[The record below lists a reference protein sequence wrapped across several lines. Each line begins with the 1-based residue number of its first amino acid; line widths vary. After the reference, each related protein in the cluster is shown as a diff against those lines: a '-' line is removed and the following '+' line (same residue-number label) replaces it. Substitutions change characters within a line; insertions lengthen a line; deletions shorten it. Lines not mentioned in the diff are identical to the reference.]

1 MNPVALIGAALITVG
16 LLLSRRADVRTR
28 AGQLLA
34 GLSPIT
40 PTEALRLAALRGDSA
55 PYLAIKGSVDASEI
69 FEDEHHRPLVFRRER
84 VSIADDQG
92 WRVIDVAERSLP
104 FVISDPSSAIRI
116 ATADLADGLVVVERR
131 WEGSVAELHAAGREY
146 QSPETAALV
155 AAIAASDPSRQ
166 ARVGLE
172 QISNLDRATAAGQLI
187 DGELRAGAGRP
198 LVVTTLER
206 ADALR
211 LLGGEGRGQL
221 ASSTVALALLALGL
235 LLLIGGIALALASP
249 ALVADVAS
257 PSPEATPTPTPES
270 GDARNGGVGVGPG
283 GLLGLVVTFALP
295 LLFAAVVVLITRLA
309 TRQRR

>member
-1 MNPVALIGAALITVG
+1 MNPVALIGAALIAVG

-172 QISNLDRATAAGQLI
+172 QISNLDRATAAGQLV

-211 LLGGEGRGQL
+211 LLGGEGRGRL

>member
-1 MNPVALIGAALITVG
+1 MSPIALIGIALVAVG
-16 LLLSRRADVRTR
+16 LLLSRRANVRTR

-55 PYLAIKGSVDASEI
+55 PYLAIKGSIDAPEI
-69 FEDEHHRPLVFRRER
+69 FEDENHRPLVFRRER
-84 VSIADDQG
+84 ISIADGQG

-104 FVISDPSSAIRI
+104 FVVSDASSAIRI

-146 QSPETAALV
+146 QSAETAALV
-155 AAIAASDPSRQ
+155 AALATSDPTRQ

-172 QISNLDRATAAGQLI
+172 QISNLDRATAAGQLV

-206 ADALR
+206 AEALR
-211 LLGGEGRGQL
+211 LLGGEGGGRL
-221 ASSTVALALLALGL
+221 ASSTATLALLALGAL
-235 LLLIGGIALALASP
+235 LLLGGIALTLASP
-249 ALVADVAS
+249 AVVADVAS
-257 PSPEATPTPTPES
+257 PPPTPTPTPES

-283 GLLGLVVTFALP
+283 GLLGLVMMFALP
-295 LLFAAVVVLITRLA
+295 LLFAAAVVLVTRLV

>member
-1 MNPVALIGAALITVG
+1 MNPVVIVGAALILLG
-16 LLLSRRADVRTR
+16 LLLSRRTDARTR

-34 GLSPIT
+34 GLSPIS
-40 PTEALRLAALRGDSA
+40 PTEALRLAALRGDAA
-55 PYLAIKGSVDASEI
+55 PYLAIKGSIDAPEI
-69 FEDEHHRPLVFRRER
+69 FEDENHRPLVYRREQ
-84 VSIADDQG
+84 VSIADEGG
-92 WRVIDVAERSLP
+92 WRVIDTAERSLP
-104 FVISDPSSAIRI
+104 FVVSDPSSSISI

-155 AAIAASDPSRQ
+155 ATIAASDPTRG

-172 QISNLDRATAAGQLI
+172 QISNLDRATAAGQLV

-206 ADALR
+206 AEALR
-211 LLGGEGRGQL
+211 LLGSEGRGRL
-221 ASSTVALALLALGL
+221 ASSTAALALFALGL
-235 LLLIGGIALALASP
+235 LLLLGGIALTLATP
-249 ALVADVAS
+249 ALGADAAS
-257 PSPEATPTPTPES
+257 PSPTPTPES

-283 GLLGLVVTFALP
+283 GLLGLVMMFTLP
-295 LLFAAVVVLITRLA
+295 LLFAAVVVLVTRLA

>member
-1 MNPVALIGAALITVG
+1 MNPVALIGAALLVIG
-16 LLLSRRADVRTR
+16 LLLSRRTDARTR

-34 GLSPIT
+34 GLSPIS
-40 PTEALRLAALRGDSA
+40 PTEALKIAALRGDSA
-55 PYLAIKGSVDASEI
+55 PYLAIKGSIDAPEI

-84 VSIADDQG
+84 VSIADEGG
-92 WRVIDVAERSLP
+92 WRVIDTAERSLP
-104 FVISDPSSAIRI
+104 FVVSDPSNSISI
-116 ATADLADGLVVVERR
+116 ATTDLADGLVVVERR

-146 QSPETAALV
+146 QRPETAALV
-155 AAIAASDPSRQ
+155 AALATSDPTRG

-172 QISNLDRATAAGQLI
+172 QISNLDRATAAGQLV

-211 LLGGEGRGQL
+211 LLGGEARGRL
-221 ASSTVALALLALGL
+221 VSSTLALALLVIGL
-235 LLLIGGIALALASP
+235 LLLLGGVALTLASP
-249 ALVADVAS
+249 ALGADAAS
-257 PSPEATPTPTPES
+257 PSLTPTPNPES

-283 GLLGLVVTFALP
+283 GLLGLVVMFALP
-295 LLFAAVVVLITRLA
+295 LLFAAIVVLITRLV

>member
-1 MNPVALIGAALITVG
+1 MNPIALIGAALIALG
-16 LLLSRRADVRTR
+16 LLLSRRTDVRTR

-40 PTEALRLAALRGDSA
+40 PTEALRLAALRGESS
-55 PYLAIKGSVDASEI
+55 PYLAIKGSIDAAEI
-69 FEDEHHRPLVFRRER
+69 FEDEHHRPLVYRRER
-84 VSIADDQG
+84 VSIADEGG
-92 WRVIDVAERSLP
+92 WRVIDTAERSLP

-116 ATADLADGLVVVERR
+116 STDDLADGLVVVERR

-146 QSPETAALV
+146 QSAETAALV

-172 QISNLDRATAAGQLI
+172 QISNLDRATAAGQLV

-206 ADALR
+206 AEALR
-211 LLGGEGRGQL
+211 LLGAEGRGRL
-221 ASSTVALALLALGL
+221 ASSTLALALLAIGL
-235 LLLIGGIALALASP
+235 LLLIGGIALTLASP
-249 ALVADVAS
+249 ALGADAAS
-257 PSPEATPTPTPES
+257 PSPTPTPTPES

-283 GLLGLVVTFALP
+283 GLLGLVVMFALP
-295 LLFAAVVVLITRLA
+295 LLFASVVVLITRLA
-309 TRQRR
+309 TRTRR

>member
-1 MNPVALIGAALITVG
+1 MNPIALIGVALLVIGV
-16 LLLSRRADVRTR
+16 LLSRRTDARTR

-34 GLSPIT
+34 GLSPIS
-40 PTEALRLAALRGDSA
+40 PTEALKLAALRGESA
-55 PYLAIKGSVDASEI
+55 PYLAIKGSIDAPEI

-84 VSIADDQG
+84 ISIADEGG
-92 WRVIDVAERSLP
+92 WRVIDTAERSLP
-104 FVISDPSSAIRI
+104 FVVSDPSNSISI

-146 QSPETAALV
+146 QRPETAALV
-155 AAIAASDPSRQ
+155 AALATSDPTRG

-172 QISNLDRATAAGQLI
+172 QVSNLDRATAAGQLV

-211 LLGGEGRGQL
+211 LLGGEARGRL
-221 ASSTVALALLALGL
+221 VSSTLALALLAIGL
-235 LLLIGGIALALASP
+235 LFLLGGVALALASP
-249 ALVADVAS
+249 ALGADAAS
-257 PSPEATPTPTPES
+257 PSPTPTPNPES

-283 GLLGLVVTFALP
+283 GLLGLVVMFALP
-295 LLFAAVVVLITRLA
+295 LLFAAIVVLITRLV

>member
-1 MNPVALIGAALITVG
+1 MNPVVIVGAALIFFG
-16 LLLSRRADVRTR
+16 LLLSRRTDSRTR

-34 GLSPIT
+34 GLSPIS
-40 PTEALRLAALRGDSA
+40 PTEALRLAALRGDAA
-55 PYLAIKGSVDASEI
+55 PYLAIKGSIDAPEI
-69 FEDEHHRPLVFRRER
+69 FEDENHRPLVYRREQ
-84 VSIADDQG
+84 VSIADEGG
-92 WRVIDVAERSLP
+92 WRVIDTAERSLP
-104 FVISDPSSAIRI
+104 FVVSDPSSSISI

-155 AAIAASDPSRQ
+155 AAIAASDPTRG

-172 QISNLDRATAAGQLI
+172 QISNLDRATAAGQLV

-206 ADALR
+206 AEALR
-211 LLGGEGRGQL
+211 LLGAEGRGRL
-221 ASSTVALALLALGL
+221 ASSTLALALLALGV
-235 LLLIGGIALALASP
+235 LLLIGGIALTLASP
-249 ALVADVAS
+249 ALGADAVS
-257 PSPEATPTPTPES
+257 PSPTPTPES

-283 GLLGLVVTFALP
+283 GLLGLVLMFALP
-295 LLFAAVVVLITRLA
+295 LLFAAVVVLVTRLA

>member
-1 MNPVALIGAALITVG
+1 MNPIALIGVALLVIG
-16 LLLSRRADVRTR
+16 LLLSRRTDARTR

-34 GLSPIT
+34 GLSPIS
-40 PTEALRLAALRGDSA
+40 PTEALKLAALRGDSA
-55 PYLAIKGSVDASEI
+55 PYLAIKGSIDAPEI

-84 VSIADDQG
+84 VSIADEGG
-92 WRVIDVAERSLP
+92 WRVIDTAERSLP
-104 FVISDPSSAIRI
+104 FVVSDPSNSISI

-146 QSPETAALV
+146 QRPETAALV
-155 AAIAASDPSRQ
+155 AALATSDPTRG

-172 QISNLDRATAAGQLI
+172 QISNLDRATAAGQLV

-211 LLGGEGRGQL
+211 LLGGEARGRL
-221 ASSTVALALLALGL
+221 VSSTLALALLAIGL
-235 LLLIGGIALALASP
+235 LLLLGGVALALASP
-249 ALVADVAS
+249 ALGADAAS
-257 PSPEATPTPTPES
+257 PSPTPTPNPES

-283 GLLGLVVTFALP
+283 GLLGLVVMFALP
-295 LLFAAVVVLITRLA
+295 LLFAAIVVLITRLV

>member
-1 MNPVALIGAALITVG
+1 MNLIALIGVALLVIG
-16 LLLSRRADVRTR
+16 LLLSRRTDARTR

-34 GLSPIT
+34 GLSPIS
-40 PTEALRLAALRGDSA
+40 PTEALKLAALRGDSA
-55 PYLAIKGSVDASEI
+55 PYLAIKGSIDAPEI

-84 VSIADDQG
+84 VSIADEGG
-92 WRVIDVAERSLP
+92 WRVIDTAERSLP
-104 FVISDPSSAIRI
+104 FVVSDPSNSISI

-146 QSPETAALV
+146 QRPETAALV
-155 AAIAASDPSRQ
+155 AALATSDPTRG

-172 QISNLDRATAAGQLI
+172 QISNLDRATAAGQLV

-211 LLGGEGRGQL
+211 LLGGEARGRL
-221 ASSTVALALLALGL
+221 VSSTLALALLAIGL
-235 LLLIGGIALALASP
+235 LLLLGGVALTLASP
-249 ALVADVAS
+249 ALGADAVS
-257 PSPEATPTPTPES
+257 PSPTPTPNPEP

-283 GLLGLVVTFALP
+283 GLLGLVVMFALP
-295 LLFAAVVVLITRLA
+295 LLFAAIVVLITRLV

>member
-1 MNPVALIGAALITVG
+1 MNPIALIGAALLVIG
-16 LLLSRRADVRTR
+16 LLLTRRTDARTR

-34 GLSPIT
+34 GLSPIS
-40 PTEALRLAALRGDSA
+40 PTEALKLAALRGDSA
-55 PYLAIKGSVDASEI
+55 PYLAIKGSIDAPEI

-84 VSIADDQG
+84 VSIADEGG
-92 WRVIDVAERSLP
+92 WRVIDTAERSLP
-104 FVISDPSSAIRI
+104 FVVSDPSNSISI

-146 QSPETAALV
+146 QRPETAALV
-155 AAIAASDPSRQ
+155 AALATSDPTRG

-172 QISNLDRATAAGQLI
+172 QVSNLDRATAAGQLV

-211 LLGGEGRGQL
+211 LLGGEARGRL
-221 ASSTVALALLALGL
+221 VSSTLALALLAIGL
-235 LLLIGGIALALASP
+235 LLLLGGVALALASP
-249 ALVADVAS
+249 ALGADAAS
-257 PSPEATPTPTPES
+257 PSPTPTPNPES

-283 GLLGLVVTFALP
+283 GLLGLVVMFALP
-295 LLFAAVVVLITRLA
+295 LLFAAIVVLITRLV

>member
-1 MNPVALIGAALITVG
+1 
-16 LLLSRRADVRTR
+16 
-28 AGQLLA
+28 
-34 GLSPIT
+34 
-40 PTEALRLAALRGDSA
+40 LRGDSA
-55 PYLAIKGSVDASEI
+55 PYLAIKGSVDAAEI

-84 VSIADDQG
+84 VSIADEQG

-131 WEGSVAELHAAGREY
+131 WEGSVAELHAAAREY

-155 AAIAASDPSRQ
+155 AAIAASDPSRH

-211 LLGGEGRGQL
+211 LLGGEGRGRL

-283 GLLGLVVTFALP
+283 GLLGLVMMFALP
-295 LLFAAVVVLITRLA
+295 LLFAAVVVLVTRLA

>member
-1 MNPVALIGAALITVG
+1 MNPIALIGAALLVIG
-16 LLLSRRADVRTR
+16 LLLSRRTDARTR

-34 GLSPIT
+34 GLSPIS
-40 PTEALRLAALRGDSA
+40 PTEALKLAALRGESA
-55 PYLAIKGSVDASEI
+55 PYLAIKGSIDAPEI

-84 VSIADDQG
+84 VSIADEGG
-92 WRVIDVAERSLP
+92 WRVIDTAERSLP
-104 FVISDPSSAIRI
+104 FVVSDPSNSISI

-146 QSPETAALV
+146 QRPETAALV
-155 AAIAASDPSRQ
+155 AALATSDPTRG

-172 QISNLDRATAAGQLI
+172 QISNLDRATAAGQLV

-211 LLGGEGRGQL
+211 LLGGEARGRL
-221 ASSTVALALLALGL
+221 VSSTLALALLAIGL
-235 LLLIGGIALALASP
+235 LLLLGGVALALASP
-249 ALVADVAS
+249 ALGADAAS
-257 PSPEATPTPTPES
+257 PSPTPTPNPES
-270 GDARNGGVGVGPG
+270 GDARNGEVGVGPG
-283 GLLGLVVTFALP
+283 GLLGLVVMFALP
-295 LLFAAVVVLITRLA
+295 LLFAAIVVLITRLV

>member
-1 MNPVALIGAALITVG
+1 MNPIALIGAALLVIG
-16 LLLSRRADVRTR
+16 LLLSRRTDARTR

-34 GLSPIT
+34 GLSPIS
-40 PTEALRLAALRGDSA
+40 PTEALKLAALRGESA
-55 PYLAIKGSVDASEI
+55 PYLAIKGSIDAPEI

-84 VSIADDQG
+84 VSIADEGG
-92 WRVIDVAERSLP
+92 WRVIDTAERSLP
-104 FVISDPSSAIRI
+104 FVVSDPSNSISI

-146 QSPETAALV
+146 QRPETAALV
-155 AAIAASDPSRQ
+155 AALATSDPTRG

-172 QISNLDRATAAGQLI
+172 QVSNLDRATAAGQLV

-211 LLGGEGRGQL
+211 LLGGEARGRL
-221 ASSTVALALLALGL
+221 VSSTLALALLAIGL
-235 LLLIGGIALALASP
+235 LFLLGGVALALASP
-249 ALVADVAS
+249 ALGADAAS
-257 PSPEATPTPTPES
+257 PSPTPTPNPES

-283 GLLGLVVTFALP
+283 GLLGLVVMFALP
-295 LLFAAVVVLITRLA
+295 LLFAAIVVLITRLV

>member
-1 MNPVALIGAALITVG
+1 MNPIALIGAALIALG
-16 LLLSRRADVRTR
+16 LLLSRRTDVRTR

-40 PTEALRLAALRGDSA
+40 PTEALRLAALRGESS
-55 PYLAIKGSVDASEI
+55 PYLAIKGSIDAPEI

-84 VSIADDQG
+84 VSIADEAG
-92 WRVIDVAERSLP
+92 WRVIDTAERSLP

-116 ATADLADGLVVVERR
+116 STADLADGLVVVERR

-146 QSPETAALV
+146 QSAETAALV

-172 QISNLDRATAAGQLI
+172 QISNLDRATAAGQLV

-206 ADALR
+206 AEALR
-211 LLGGEGRGQL
+211 LLGAEGRGRL
-221 ASSTVALALLALGL
+221 VSSTVALALLALGL

-249 ALVADVAS
+249 ALGADAAS
-257 PSPEATPTPTPES
+257 PSPTPTATPES

-283 GLLGLVVTFALP
+283 GLLGLVVMFALP
-295 LLFAAVVVLITRLA
+295 LLFASVVVLITRLA
-309 TRQRR
+309 TRSRR

>member
-1 MNPVALIGAALITVG
+1 MNPIALIGAALMTLG
-16 LLLSRRADVRTR
+16 LLLSRRADRRTR

-40 PTEALRLAALRGDSA
+40 PTEALRLAALRGESS
-55 PYLAIKGSVDASEI
+55 PYLAIKGSIDAPEI

-84 VSIADDQG
+84 VSIADDGG
-92 WRVIDVAERSLP
+92 WRVIDTGERSLP

-116 ATADLADGLVVVERR
+116 STADLADGLVVVERR

-146 QSPETAALV
+146 QSAETAALV
-155 AAIAASDPSRQ
+155 TAIAASDPTRG
-166 ARVGLE
+166 ARVGRE

-206 ADALR
+206 AEALR
-211 LLGGEGRGQL
+211 LLGGEGRGRL
-221 ASSTVALALLALGL
+221 ASSTLALALLALGL
-235 LLLIGGIALALASP
+235 LLLIGGLALALASP
-249 ALVADVAS
+249 ALGADAVS
-257 PSPEATPTPTPES
+257 PSPTPTPTPES

-283 GLLGLVVTFALP
+283 GLLGLVTMFALP
-295 LLFAAVVVLITRLA
+295 LLFAGVVVLITRLA
-309 TRQRR
+309 TRTRR

>member
-1 MNPVALIGAALITVG
+1 MNPVVVVGAALILFG
-16 LLLSRRADVRTR
+16 LLLSRRTDARTR

-34 GLSPIT
+34 GLSPIS
-40 PTEALRLAALRGDSA
+40 PTEALKLAALRGDAA
-55 PYLAIKGSVDASEI
+55 PYLAIKGSIDAPEI
-69 FEDEHHRPLVFRRER
+69 FEDENHRPLVYRRER
-84 VSIADDQG
+84 VSIADEGG
-92 WRVIDVAERSLP
+92 WRVIDTAERSLP
-104 FVISDPSSAIRI
+104 FVVSDPSSSISI

-131 WEGSVAELHAAGREY
+131 WEGSVAELHAASREY
-146 QSPETAALV
+146 QRPETAALV
-155 AAIAASDPSRQ
+155 AALAASDPTRG

-172 QISNLDRATAAGQLI
+172 QISSLDRATAAGQLV

-206 ADALR
+206 GEALR
-211 LLGGEGRGQL
+211 LLGSEGRGRL

-249 ALVADVAS
+249 ALGADAAS
-257 PSPEATPTPTPES
+257 PSPTPTATPES

-283 GLLGLVVTFALP
+283 GLLGLVVMFALP
-295 LLFAAVVVLITRLA
+295 LLFAAVVVLVTRLA

>member
-1 MNPVALIGAALITVG
+1 MNPVVVVGAALILFG
-16 LLLSRRADVRTR
+16 LLLSRRTDARTR
-28 AGQLLA
+28 SGQLLA
-34 GLSPIT
+34 GLSPIS
-40 PTEALRLAALRGDSA
+40 PTEALKLAALRGDAA
-55 PYLAIKGSVDASEI
+55 PYLAIKGSIDAPEI
-69 FEDEHHRPLVFRRER
+69 FEDENHRPLVYRRER
-84 VSIADDQG
+84 VSIADEGG
-92 WRVIDVAERSLP
+92 WRVIDTAERSLP
-104 FVISDPSSAIRI
+104 FVVSDPSSSISI

-155 AAIAASDPSRQ
+155 AALAVSDPTRG

-206 ADALR
+206 AEALR
-211 LLGGEGRGQL
+211 LLGTEGRGRL
-221 ASSTVALALLALGL
+221 ASSTLALALLALGVL
-235 LLLIGGIALALASP
+235 LLLGGIALTLASP
-249 ALVADVAS
+249 ALGADAVS
-257 PSPEATPTPTPES
+257 PSPTPTPES

-283 GLLGLVVTFALP
+283 GLLGLVMMFALP
-295 LLFAAVVVLITRLA
+295 LLFAAVVVLVTRLA

>member
-1 MNPVALIGAALITVG
+1 MNPIALIGVALLVIGV
-16 LLLSRRADVRTR
+16 LLSRRTDARTR

-34 GLSPIT
+34 GLSPIS
-40 PTEALRLAALRGDSA
+40 PTEALKLAALRGDSA
-55 PYLAIKGSVDASEI
+55 PYLAIKGSIDAPEI

-84 VSIADDQG
+84 VSIADEGG
-92 WRVIDVAERSLP
+92 WRVIDTAERSLP
-104 FVISDPSSAIRI
+104 FVVSDPSSSISI
-116 ATADLADGLVVVERR
+116 ATTDLADGLVVVERR

-146 QSPETAALV
+146 QRPETAALV
-155 AAIAASDPSRQ
+155 AALATSDPTRG

-172 QISNLDRATAAGQLI
+172 QISNLDRATAAGQLV

-211 LLGGEGRGQL
+211 LLGGEARGRL
-221 ASSTVALALLALGL
+221 VSSTLALALLAIGL
-235 LLLIGGIALALASP
+235 LLLLGGVALTLASP
-249 ALVADVAS
+249 ELGADATS
-257 PSPEATPTPTPES
+257 PSPTPTPNPES

-283 GLLGLVVTFALP
+283 GLLGLVVMFALP
-295 LLFAAVVVLITRLA
+295 LLFAAIVVLITRLV

>member
-1 MNPVALIGAALITVG
+1 MNPIALIGAALMTLG
-16 LLLSRRADVRTR
+16 LLLSRRADRRTR

-40 PTEALRLAALRGDSA
+40 PTEALRLAALRGESS
-55 PYLAIKGSVDASEI
+55 PYLAIKGSIDAPEI

-84 VSIADDQG
+84 VSIADDGG
-92 WRVIDVAERSLP
+92 WRVIDTGERSLP

-116 ATADLADGLVVVERR
+116 STADLADGLVVVERR

-146 QSPETAALV
+146 QSAETAALV
-155 AAIAASDPSRQ
+155 AAIAASDPTRG

-206 ADALR
+206 AEALR
-211 LLGGEGRGQL
+211 LLGGEGRGRL
-221 ASSTVALALLALGL
+221 ASSTLALALLALGL
-235 LLLIGGIALALASP
+235 LLLIGGLALALASP
-249 ALVADVAS
+249 ALGADAVS
-257 PSPEATPTPTPES
+257 PSPTPTPTPES

-283 GLLGLVVTFALP
+283 GLLGLVTMFALP
-295 LLFAAVVVLITRLA
+295 LLFAGVVVLITRLA
-309 TRQRR
+309 TRTRR